1 MRENVLFNAELVC
14 STIRN
19 QIAECPEGEIDPFPV
34 LMNGAMNVLTSLALG
49 VRYNF
54 EESQFIKISE
64 MIKVNLL
71 FKLRYTLICLL
82 IKNTKSHQKRNEKW
96 KKLIFQEKKT

>member
-54 EESQFIKISE
+54 EDSQFIKISE

-82 IKNTKSHQKRNEKW
+82 IKITKSPQNRN
-96 KKLIFQEKKT
+96 

>member
-1 MRENVLFNAELVC
+1 MQLGLKLRENVLFNAELVC

-54 EESQFIKISE
+54 EDSQFIKISE

-71 FKLRYTLICLL
+71 FKLRYI
-82 IKNTKSHQKRNEKW
+82 IDKPFN
-96 KKLIFQEKKT
+96 